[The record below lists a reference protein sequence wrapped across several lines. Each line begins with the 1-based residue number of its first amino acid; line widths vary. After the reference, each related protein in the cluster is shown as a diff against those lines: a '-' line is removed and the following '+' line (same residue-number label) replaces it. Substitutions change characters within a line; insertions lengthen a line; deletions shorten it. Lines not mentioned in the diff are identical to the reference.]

1 MDEKYVPGVCN
12 IGPAE
17 IKARKLAG
25 WVGVGLTALLW
36 VLFIWL
42 EIPSIWRL
50 ALFFPAMMSAVGFF
64 QAYTHFCVYFGLA
77 ALFNFGD
84 LGKTDSVQQAEFRAL
99 DRKKAW
105 KIIISAIL
113 AGGVVALVGFLAA

>member
-1 MDEKYVPGVCN
+1 
-12 IGPAE
+12 
-17 IKARKLAG
+17 
-25 WVGVGLTALLW
+25 
-36 VLFIWL
+36 
-42 EIPSIWRL
+42 
-50 ALFFPAMMSAVGFF
+50 MMSAVGFF

-105 KIIISAIL
+105 KIIFSAIL
-113 AGGVVALVGFLAA
+113 AGGVVALVGLLTA